1 MNLDMRTY
9 RDDNDVWG
17 IREFLREVY
26 LANNRREHS
35 WHVARFDYWRW
46 HTVANCGQTLD
57 NLFLWETRDGEIA
70 AFLTTEGGGDA
81 FLNVHPEARTASL
94 EDEMVAVAEKHLAV
108 PCTGGPSLVVAARE
122 GDTLREDVLAAR
134 GYKRLEHCE
143 DQRRLD
149 LTGRLPEGPVPAGY
163 VVRSLGGPEELPARS
178 WASWR
183 SFHPDDPDEAYEGW
197 DWYLNI
203 QRAPLYRRD
212 LDIVAIAPNGD
223 VAAFCTM
230 WYDDVTRS
238 GYFAPV
244 GTAPEHQSRGLGKAV
259 MAEAVRRLAAM
270 GAVTM
275 HIGGYDPI
283 PKRLYASIGGP
294 DLVRSMSWHRYVP
307 EA

>member
-9 RDDNDVWG
+9 RDDSDIWR

-26 LANNRREHS
+26 LANDRREHS
-35 WHVARFDYWRW
+35 WHVGRFDYWRW
-46 HTVANCGQTLD
+46 HTVANCGQSLD

-203 QRAPLYRRD
+203 ARAPLYRRD

-230 WYDDVTRS
+230 WYDDATRS

-283 PKRLYASIGGP
+283 PKRLYASVGGP

>member
-9 RDDNDVWG
+9 RDDNDIWR

-26 LANNRREHS
+26 LANDRREHS

-57 NLFLWETRDGEIA
+57 NLFLWETRGGEIA
-70 AFLTTEGGGDA
+70 ALLTTEGGGDG

-94 EDEMVAVAEKHLAV
+94 EDEMVSVAEKHLAV
-108 PCTGGPSLVVAARE
+108 PCTGGPSLVIPARE
-122 GDTLREDVLAAR
+122 GDALREGVLAAR

-149 LTGRLPEGPVPAGY
+149 LTGQLPEGPVPAGY
-163 VVRSLGGPEELPARS
+163 VVRALGGPEELPARS

-244 GTAPEHQSRGLGKAV
+244 GTAPEHQGRGLGKAV

-294 DLVRSMSWHRYVP
+294 DLVRSISWHRYLP
-307 EA
+307 EG